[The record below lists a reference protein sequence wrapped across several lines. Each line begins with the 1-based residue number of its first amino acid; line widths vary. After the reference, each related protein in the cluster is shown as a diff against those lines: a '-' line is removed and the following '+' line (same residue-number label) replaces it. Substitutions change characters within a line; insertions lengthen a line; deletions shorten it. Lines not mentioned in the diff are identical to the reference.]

1 MFYYQCKNQCTST
14 KFTNFCSYLNMEGA
28 NKSEDEH
35 DYETIDS
42 NNTWKWLKHL
52 FHLCIGP
59 LV

>member
-1 MFYYQCKNQCTST
+1 
-14 KFTNFCSYLNMEGA
+14 MEGA

-35 DYETIDS
+35 DYETIDN